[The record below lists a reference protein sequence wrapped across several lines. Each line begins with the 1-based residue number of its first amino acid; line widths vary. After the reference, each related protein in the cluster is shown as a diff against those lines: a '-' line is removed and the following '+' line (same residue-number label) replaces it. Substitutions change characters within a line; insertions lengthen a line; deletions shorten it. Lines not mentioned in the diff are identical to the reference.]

1 MRNDL
6 TRFLT
11 ERFIWSAHT
20 QQKYSTSLLIT
31 GVQTKSLYSYRVAQM
46 TKFKEGDHIKCWW
59 GCGVS
64 RVLGIV
70 YRSAEL
76 VLPVLQRFCWD
87 MTYRWWLCQGSASWV
102 GDSTASMHS
111 ISISL
116 LSLKASSFST
126 PKTQQTTDLPR
137 QCPAHSWSSCKWSQ
151 CVASYSNL
159 PESLWCLHVSL
170 GSATQFPH

>member
-59 GCGVS
+59 GCGAS

-102 GDSTASMHS
+102 WETAQPACTAFPF
-111 ISISL
+111 
-116 LSLKASSFST
+116 LSYPSKLVLF
-126 PKTQQTTDLPR
+126 LPPRPSR
-137 QCPAHSWSSCKWSQ
+137 QLICPAS
-151 CVASYSNL
+151 VL
-159 PESLWCLHVSL
+159 PIPGVHVSGVSVWHL
-170 GSATQFPH
+170 IAISPRVFGVCMYP